1 MKQKKNHS
9 FLSADDT
16 VSMKGLSN
24 GYASYLYGY
33 PLVMMGITENLT
45 QSIVQTASS
54 GGAPINQLGK
64 QKEFP
69 STEFSAVVLPSTST
83 LYVSAFM
90 NLRKEPLI
98 LHLPD
103 FGDRFFQ
110 MPILDGWS
118 NVNPDS
124 PSTRLGS
131 TEGDYVIV
139 GPSDNRDYSGD
150 GRIVVKM
157 DTDTAW
163 MVGRVFTDA
172 SDKDLAFIN
181 ESLYPSLTL
190 TPWSKR
196 NDADYQPDADL
207 PLNPFIE
214 KFGSPVVSLENMNA
228 GVFFTKLAAMMNFN
242 APVLSR
248 DEEMIKKLVEIGF
261 TFDKDGVSFEYGK
274 LSETDAKKFRKA
286 PKKAKLQ
293 IQKNKAKLEEEVA
306 KAKLYLDFPPID
318 HEVVETGWVFPR
330 EVELAEYKNNYK
342 FRAKIARWAFGAN
355 PVQDVLYGYGRVKSE
370 DGKDKFTVTFDTLP
384 PASED
389 AFWSVTIYNSDG
401 TLVYNTNAIDAGVE
415 YNAIGIP
422 YVQEHKPKLHN
433 LGKSITLYLQSDA
446 PEEGTPEFQN
456 WLPTPNQPDSLGSK
470 DFIVFLRIYIPE
482 LVLQKDGQPVVK
494 DECYVPKRN
503 WFPGSITKVK

>member
-1 MKQKKNHS
+1 MTKKKENHS
-9 FLSADDT
+9 FLSEGDK

-24 GYASYLYGY
+24 GFASYLYGY

-45 QSIVQTASS
+45 QSTLQTPSS

-131 TEGDYVIV
+131 PEGDYVIV
-139 GPSDNRDYSGD
+139 GPNDNRDYSGD
-150 GRIVVKM
+150 GRIVIKM

-163 MVGRVFTDA
+163 MVGRVFTSA
-172 SDKDLAFIN
+172 TDKDLAYIN
-181 ESLYPSLTL
+181 ENLYPNLTL

-196 NDADYQPDADL
+196 NDANYQPDPNL
-207 PLNPFIE
+207 PFNPYVE

-228 GVFFTKLAAMMNFN
+228 GMFFTKLAAMMNYN

-248 DEEMIKKLVEIGF
+248 DKKMIKKLVQIGF
-261 TFDKDGVSFEYGK
+261 TFNENGVSFEYGK
-274 LSETDAKKFRKA
+274 LSAADALKFKNF
-286 PKKAKLQ
+286 PKKAKQQ
-293 IQKNKAKLEEEVA
+293 IQKNKAKLEEEVKQA
-306 KAKLYLDFPPID
+306 KAYLGLPPID
-318 HEVVETGWVFPR
+318 NEVVRTGWIFPR
-330 EVELAEYKNNYK
+330 EVELADFKDNYK
-342 FRAKIARWAFGAN
+342 YRAKIARWAFGAN
-355 PVQDVLYGYGRVKSE
+355 PVQDVLYGYGRVKSN
-370 DGKDKFTVTFDTLP
+370 DGKNKHTITFDTLP
-384 PASED
+384 PTSPK

-401 TLVYNTNAIDAGVE
+401 TLVYNTNAIDEGVE

-422 YVQEHKPKLHN
+422 YVQAHKPYLHN
-433 LGKSITLYLQSDA
+433 DGKSITLYLQSEA

-470 DFIVFLRIYIPE
+470 DYIVFLRIYIPE
-482 LVLQKDGQPVVK
+482 LVTVK
-494 DECYVPKRN
+494 GKPIVRRGNYVPKHN
-503 WFPGSITKVK
+503 WFPGSITKVN